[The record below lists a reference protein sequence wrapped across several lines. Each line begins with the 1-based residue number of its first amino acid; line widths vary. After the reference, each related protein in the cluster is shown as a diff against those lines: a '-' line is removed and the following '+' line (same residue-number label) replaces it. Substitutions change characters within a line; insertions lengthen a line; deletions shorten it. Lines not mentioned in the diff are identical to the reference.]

1 MNAQILGRRRATFR
15 MHWPW
20 YLRLLPLALVLVIDG
35 LILLTGDRLAAVISF
50 VLLLLLA
57 VLPIALVLRSF
68 AFTVTDRAIVIGPFL
83 PGFPR
88 SVVMLSDVELS
99 TLRSWSNLAVYLHQ
113 SSTPWALTMGQIN
126 PGSRSGIS
134 FFARRAGDLQGA
146 TLTENQLTKDLGG
159 TIEILSTTR
168 RPEAVIGVIARALA
182 DAGIADEQQ
191 VLATALPPG
200 HLTRERGAHL
210 REIPGH
216 PLPFGSPR
224 RSGADPSSFG
234 S

>member
-1 MNAQILGRRRATFR
+1 VSRAQILGRRRATFR

-20 YLRLLPLALVLVIDG
+20 YLRLLPLALVLAIDG

-83 PGFPR
+83 PGFAR
-88 SVVMLSDVELS
+88 SVVMLSDVDVSTMRTWRNLS
-99 TLRSWSNLAVYLHQ
+99 AYLHQ
-113 SSTPWALTMGQIN
+113 AGIPSLLTLGKIN
-126 PGSRSGIS
+126 RGARGGIS
-134 FFARRAGDLQGA
+134 FFARRAGDLKGDA
-146 TLTENQLTKDLGG
+146 LTEDERVRARGG
-159 TIEILSTTR
+159 TIEILSATR
-168 RPEAVIGVIARALA
+168 SPRAVIAVLARAMS
-182 DAGIADEQQ
+182 DAGIVSEQQ

-200 HLTRERGAHL
+200 TLTPDRGAHL

-216 PLPFGSPR
+216 PVPR
-224 RSGADPSSFG
+224 EE
-234 S
+234 